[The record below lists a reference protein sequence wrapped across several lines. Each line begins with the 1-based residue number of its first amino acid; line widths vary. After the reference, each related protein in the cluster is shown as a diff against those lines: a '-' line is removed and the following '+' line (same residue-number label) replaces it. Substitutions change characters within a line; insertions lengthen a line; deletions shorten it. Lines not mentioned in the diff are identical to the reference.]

1 MQGTLYNLT
10 MDSIQK
16 FESDIAKTKKHER
29 AAGSVY
35 DGEKTCRKICQLFER
50 NNPDCQAL
58 AVSWA
63 NYWMEKYILP
73 SQELNEEPT
82 EKNTAIIVAMQALMD
97 NEVSLTDALSQED
110 WKELCSLT
118 NYESEEMDM
127 DKLNDLM
134 IIFVDK
140 NAL

>member
-1 MQGTLYNLT
+1 
-10 MDSIQK
+10 
-16 FESDIAKTKKHER
+16 
-29 AAGSVY
+29 
-35 DGEKTCRKICQLFER
+35 
-50 NNPDCQAL
+50 
-58 AVSWA
+58 
-63 NYWMEKYILP
+63 MEKYILP